1 MTRPMILLV
10 CMLVSGGSAN
20 SATGNQINDQHQ
32 EKGGSKT
39 TTFELPYGTP
49 EEVGMSGERL
59 NRVRDVV
66 QEFIDEGRI
75 QGAVVGVACRGKV
88 VYFEAQGVSNVN
100 TKAPLQTDAMFH
112 MASSTKPILGVAAMI
127 MIEEGRF
134 APSDP
139 VEKYI
144 PEFKGI
150 KVAVP
155 KESGDKNIKPQYGSK
170 KGYKKGAE
178 YRLVDAHRP
187 VTIHDLLTHTS
198 GIAAQGPG
206 KGISSKTK
214 KKKTGKSETLATWI
228 PKVAERPL
236 SFQPGT
242 RWGYGGG
249 LDVVARVIE
258 IVSGMPFNEFVQKRI
273 FDPLDMKDTHWI
285 VPEDK
290 LDRML
295 FVVEGKAGTPTKYFS
310 GSAGLISTARDY
322 LHFEQMLV
330 NKGELFGN
338 RILKPESVEMM
349 SSSQVG
355 DLYVKAAKGGAGLA
369 FAYTVAITVD
379 PELAKTGRS
388 AGAFGWGGAAGTV
401 SWTDPKEEL
410 AGVIMV
416 QQPTADLSVRIAE
429 AIGAAIDD

>member
-1 MTRPMILLV
+1 MST
-10 CMLVSGGSAN
+10 S
-20 SATGNQINDQHQ
+20 
-32 EKGGSKT
+32 
-39 TTFELPYGTP
+39 ELPRATP
-49 EEVGMSGERL
+49 EEVGMSAERL
-59 NRVRDVV
+59 NRIRDVV
-66 QEFIDEGRI
+66 QEFIDEGRL
-75 QGAVVGVACRGKV
+75 QYAVVGVARRGKV
-88 VYFEAQGVSNVN
+88 VYFEAQGVSDEKPVP
-100 TKAPLQTDAMFH
+100 KDAMFH
-112 MASSTKPILGVAAMI
+112 MASSTKPILGVAAM
-127 MIEEGRF
+127 MLIEEGLIS
-134 APSDP
+134 PSDP

-150 KVAVP
+150 QVAVLDETADNKTSGEKGLK
-155 KESGDKNIKPQYGSK
+155 KEP
-170 KGYKKGAE
+170 E

-198 GIAAQGPG
+198 GISGRALGRTREIQHEGD
-206 KGISSKTK
+206 
-214 KKKTGKSETLATWI
+214 TLATWI
-228 PKVAERPL
+228 PIVAEGPL
-236 SFQPGT
+236 NFQPGT

-290 LDRML
+290 LHRML
-295 FVVEGKAGTPTKYFS
+295 VYVEGKAGTPTTYFS
-310 GSAGLISTARDY
+310 GSWGLISTTRDY

-349 SSSQVG
+349 STDQAG
-355 DLYVKAAKGGAGLA
+355 ELFDNGGKGGAGIA
-369 FAYTVAITVD
+369 FGYTVSITVD
-379 PELAKTGRS
+379 PELANSGRS

-401 SWTDPKEEL
+401 SWTDPQEEL
-410 AGVIMV
+410 AVVIMV
-416 QQPTADLSVRIAE
+416 QQLTEMPLRIAQ

>member
-1 MTRPMILLV
+1 M
-10 CMLVSGGSAN
+10 
-20 SATGNQINDQHQ
+20 
-32 EKGGSKT
+32 T
-39 TTFELPYGTP
+39 TTFELPHGTP

-66 QEFIDEGRI
+66 QEFIAEGRI
-75 QGAVVGVACRGKV
+75 QGAVVGVARRGKV
-88 VYFEAQGVSNVN
+88 VYFKAQGVSNVK
-100 TKAPLQTDAMFH
+100 TQKPLQEDAMFH
-112 MASSTKPILGVAAMI
+112 MASSTKPILGVAAMM
-127 MIEEGRF
+127 MIEEGLF
-134 APSDP
+134 KPSDP

-144 PEFKGI
+144 PEFKDI
-150 KVAVP
+150 KVAAL
-155 KESGDKNIKPQYGSK
+155 KE
-170 KGYKKGAE
+170 
-178 YRLVDAHRP
+178 LVDTHRP

-198 GIAAQGPG
+198 GIAGG
-206 KGISSKTK
+206 KGLGK
-214 KKKTGKSETLATWI
+214 KKKQKPKPRANETLATQI
-228 PKVAERPL
+228 PKVAKEPL
-236 SFQPGT
+236 AFQPGT

-258 IVSGMPFNEFVQKRI
+258 IVSGMPFNEFVQQRI

-285 VPEDK
+285 VPKEK

-338 RILKPESVEMM
+338 RLLNPESVAMM
-349 SSSQVG
+349 SSNQVG
-355 DLYVKAAKGGAGLA
+355 DLYTDAAKGGAGVA
-369 FAYTVAITVD
+369 FGYTVAITVD
-379 PELAKTGRS
+379 PTLAKTGRS

-401 SWTDPKEEL
+401 SWTDPKEAL

-429 AIGAAIDD
+429 AIRAAIDD